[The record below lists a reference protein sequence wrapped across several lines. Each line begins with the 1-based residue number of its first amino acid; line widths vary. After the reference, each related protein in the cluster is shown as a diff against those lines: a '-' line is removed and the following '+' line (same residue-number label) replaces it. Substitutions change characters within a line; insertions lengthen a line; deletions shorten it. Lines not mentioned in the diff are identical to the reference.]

1 MDLLRE
7 AALALRRLV
16 RAPGYMAAAS
26 LSLAVSIGA
35 ASALFSVI
43 HAVVLRPLP
52 IREPGRL
59 VTCWET
65 NPQHNLAV
73 VEVSFRNFLD
83 WQAQNRTFTGM
94 AAMGAS
100 NWIRVLEGRGDPVR
114 LAYAAVTASF
124 FDVLGVSAALGRTF
138 TADDDRPGAE
148 RVVVLSYGAW
158 ERRFGADARV
168 VGQVFTLDRRPYTVV
183 GVMPRG
189 FDYPRGAEI
198 WAPLVPVLEE
208 SAATWKTD
216 TLENRGLGLLYVLG
230 RLGPSVSEAVAAQ
243 DLERVVADIWSGAPV
258 ARPAGHGVVITP
270 FLDQFFGPVRRV
282 LLWLF
287 AAVGLVVLIGCAN
300 VSGLMLTRATER
312 RRSDAVRRALGA
324 GRSRLMAAWVL
335 EAGWLV
341 LLGGLAGL
349 LAAFGLTRVIVALAP
364 ADIPRLADVAV
375 DGSVVAFTLAVCGFA
390 TLICALVPAWSSA
403 SADVAPALAEG
414 GRSTQAPSSLR
425 ARRTL
430 VVIEIALA
438 VALLVAGGL
447 VTRSFRN
454 LRQLDLGYEPAGVL
468 VLDVEAREAA
478 PRAFY
483 PDLVARIE
491 ALPGVT
497 AVGAVYLRPM
507 ALGPIG
513 QEMSVVLEGQ
523 DEAGEA
529 ARRNPFVNYESATP
543 GYFRAMRIPLVRGRL
558 FDGRDDTSAPRV
570 AILGESAARRFW
582 PDQDPIGRRLAT
594 PEVTPGG
601 TRSVWHTVVGVV
613 RDARYRGLDDVRLDF
628 YEPSDQAPPEYMA
641 RQVVVRTPGEP
652 LDIAAAVHALAR
664 TLDRGAVVASVTTM
678 EAVVERAMAPW
689 RFAVWT
695 FAMFALVAFLLATG
709 GLASLV
715 ALTVALRSRE
725 FAVRAALGARGRQI
739 AGRVLYDAG
748 RNGLLG
754 ILLGVGM
761 AAAGTRWLE
770 SLLFEVR
777 PLDPATY
784 GFVAALVLVTTVA
797 ASLVPA
803 HRARRVD
810 VVRLLREE

>member
-7 AALALRRLV
+7 AGLAARRLG
-16 RAPGYMAAAS
+16 RAPGYTTAAAAS
-26 LSLAVSIGA
+26 LAIAIGS

-83 WQAQNRTFTGM
+83 WQAQNRAFTGM
-94 AAMGAS
+94 AALGAS
-100 NWIRVLEGRGDPVR
+100 NWSRVLEGRGDPVR
-114 LAYAAVTASF
+114 LAYTAVTASF
-124 FDVLGVSAALGRTF
+124 FDVLGASAALGRTF
-138 TADDDRPGAE
+138 TPDDDRPGAPP
-148 RVVVLSYGAW
+148 VVVLSHGIW
-158 ERRFGADARV
+158 ERRFGADAGV
-168 VGQVFTLDRRPYTVV
+168 VGQVLTLDRRPYTVV

-189 FDYPRGAEI
+189 FEYPRGAEF
-198 WAPLVPVLEE
+198 WTPLVPVLEE
-208 SAATWKTD
+208 SSAEWRMDA
-216 TLENRGLGLLYVLG
+216 LESRGLGLLYVLG
-230 RLGPSVSEAVAAQ
+230 RLKPGVSEAMGAQ
-243 DLERVVADIWSGAPV
+243 DLERVVADVWRAAPM

-270 FLDQFFGPVRRV
+270 FFDQFFGPVRRV

-287 AAVGLVVLIGCAN
+287 AAVGLVLLIGCAN

-312 RRSDAVRRALGA
+312 RRSDAVRQALGA
-324 GRSRLMAAWVL
+324 GRRRLTAAWVL

-349 LAAFGLTRVIVALAP
+349 LGAAGLTRLIVALAP

-375 DGSVVAFTLAVCGFA
+375 DGSVVAFTLVVCAVA
-390 TLICALVPAWSSA
+390 TLACALGPAWRSA
-403 SADVAPALAEG
+403 SADIVPALAES
-414 GRSTQAPSSLR
+414 GRSTQAHSSLR
-425 ARRTL
+425 TRTAL
-430 VVIEIALA
+430 VVAEIALA
-438 VALLVAGGL
+438 VAILVAGGL
-447 VTRSFRN
+447 LVRSFRN
-454 LRQLDLGYEPAGVL
+454 LRQLDLGYEPTDVL
-468 VLDVEAREAA
+468 VLHVDPQEVAA
-478 PRAFY
+478 SAFY
-483 PDLVARIE
+483 AELVARIE
-491 ALPGVT
+491 ALPDVV

-523 DEAGEA
+523 DDTVETAL
-529 ARRNPFVNYESATP
+529 RNPYINYESATP

-558 FDGRDDTSAPRV
+558 FDERDDARAPKV

-594 PEVTPGG
+594 PDLTSAG

-613 RDARYRGLDDVRLDF
+613 RDARYRGLDDVRLDL

-641 RQVVVRTPGEP
+641 RQLVVRTAGEP
-652 LDIAAAVHALAR
+652 LDIAAAVQALAR
-664 TLDRGAVVASVTTM
+664 SLDDGAVVGSVTTM
-678 EAVVERAMAPW
+678 DAIVGRAIAPW

-695 FAMFALVAFLLATG
+695 FVMFALVAFLLATG

-715 ALTVALRSRE
+715 GLTVALRARE
-725 FAVRAALGARGRQI
+725 FAVRTALGAQGRQI
-739 AGRVLYDAG
+739 AGRVLRDAAK
-748 RNGLLG
+748 NGLLG
-754 ILLGVGM
+754 VSLGLGI

-770 SLLFEVR
+770 SLLFEVQ

-784 GFVAALVLVTTVA
+784 GVVVAIVLATTVA

-803 HRARRVD
+803 RRARRVD
-810 VVRLLREE
+810 LVHLLREE

>member
-1 MDLLRE
+1 MELLRE
-7 AALALRRLV
+7 AGLAARRLG
-16 RAPGYMAAAS
+16 RAPGYTTAAGV
-26 LSLAVSIGA
+26 SLAMAIGA

-52 IREPGRL
+52 IREPGGL

-65 NPQHNLAV
+65 NPQHDLAV
-73 VEVSFRNFLD
+73 VEVSFRNFVD
-83 WQAQNRTFTGM
+83 WQAQNRAFTGM

-100 NWIRVLEGRGDPVR
+100 NWSRVLEGRGEPVR
-114 LAYAAVTASF
+114 LAYTAVTASF
-124 FDVLGVSAALGRTF
+124 FDVLGASAALGRTF
-138 TADDDRPGAE
+138 TPDDDRPGAPP
-148 RVVVLSYGAW
+148 VVVLSHGTW

-168 VGQVFTLDRRPYTVV
+168 VGQVLTLDRRPYTVV

-189 FDYPRGAEI
+189 FEYPRGAAF
-198 WAPLVPVLEE
+198 WTPLVPVLEE
-208 SAATWKTD
+208 SAALWKFD
-216 TLENRGLGLLYVLG
+216 ALENRGLGLLYVIG
-230 RLGPSVSEAVAAQ
+230 RLRPGVSEAMGAQ
-243 DLERVVADIWSGAPV
+243 DLERVVADVWRTAAG
-258 ARPAGHGVVITP
+258 ARPARHGVVVTP

-287 AAVGLVVLIGCAN
+287 AAVGLVLLIGCAN

-312 RRSDAVRRALGA
+312 RRSDAVRQALGA
-324 GRSRLMAAWVL
+324 GRRRLTAAWLL

-349 LAAFGLTRVIVALAP
+349 LGAAGLTRVIVALAP

-375 DGSVVAFTLAVCGFA
+375 DGSVVAFTLLVCAVA
-390 TLICALVPAWSSA
+390 TLACALGPAWRSA
-403 SADVAPALAEG
+403 SADVVPALAES
-414 GRSTQAPSSLR
+414 GRSTPAPSSLR
-425 ARRTL
+425 TRTAL
-430 VVIEIALA
+430 VVAEVALA

-454 LRQLDLGYEPAGVL
+454 LCQLDLGYDPANVL
-468 VLDVEAREAA
+468 VVHVDPQRAPARE
-478 PRAFY
+478 FY
-483 PDLVARIE
+483 AELLARTE
-491 ALPGVT
+491 ALPDVT
-497 AVGAVYLRPM
+497 AAGAVYLRPL

-529 ARRNPFVNYESATP
+529 ALRNPHVNYESATP
-543 GYFRAMRIPLVRGRL
+543 GYFQAMRIPLVRGRL
-558 FDGRDDTSAPRV
+558 FDARDDARAPKV

-601 TRSVWHTVVGVV
+601 TRTVWRTVVGVV
-613 RDARYRGLDDVRLDF
+613 KDARYRGLDDVRLDF
-628 YEPSDQAPPEYMA
+628 YEPSDQAPLEYMA
-641 RQVVVRTPGEP
+641 KQVVVRTTGDP
-652 LDIAAAVHALAR
+652 LDIAAAVQALAR
-664 TLDRGAVVASVTTM
+664 GLDRGALVGSVTTM
-678 EAVVERAMAPW
+678 EAVVNRAIAPW

-695 FAMFALVAFLLATG
+695 FVMFALVAFVLATG

-725 FAVRAALGARGRQI
+725 FAVRTALGAQGRQI
-739 AGRVLYDAG
+739 AGRVLRDAVK
-748 RNGLLG
+748 NGLLG
-754 ILLGVGM
+754 VAFGLGI

-777 PLDPATY
+777 PLDPTTY
-784 GFVAALVLVTTVA
+784 GVVVALVLATIVA

-803 HRARRVD
+803 RRARRVD
-810 VVRLLREE
+810 LVRLLREE